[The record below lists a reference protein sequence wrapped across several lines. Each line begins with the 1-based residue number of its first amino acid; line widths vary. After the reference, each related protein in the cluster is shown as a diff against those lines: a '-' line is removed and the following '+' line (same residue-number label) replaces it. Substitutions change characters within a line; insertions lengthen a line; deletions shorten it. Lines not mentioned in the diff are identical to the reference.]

1 MVSDSLSLPL
11 QEARN
16 SHDCDTKGPSVGFVP
31 DPSTGSIPLDAPGKG
46 GEGATI
52 FCIFTPTATSI
63 VPLSR
68 HYIQQVELCHAARTG
83 AVWWSI
89 DNGGMDQ

>member
-1 MVSDSLSLPL
+1 MVPDSLSLPL

-46 GEGATI
+46 GRSNDLLYFHTYSD
-52 FCIFTPTATSI
+52 FHSSTVT
-63 VPLSR
+63 
-68 HYIQQVELCHAARTG
+68 ARTG
-83 AVWWSI
+83 AVWSI